1 MAMSTRFATC
11 SACSLPQGVLVQ
23 EPPEHRPELDGLLDV
38 AGVGKTARPRWG
50 WLINSPYADGGLID
64 FKKTDRGRGRGFQ
77 LLIRR
82 GGHKQQRATTPR
94 AAGPTRTRTRK
105 QQGGEPQ
112 QAIRRHF
119 KAEAPATLL
128 MSPSRGGE
136 AGADMFQVD
145 DLFQLDGFMDY
156 SNMWKF

>member
-82 GGHKQQRATTPR
+82 GGHEQQRATTPR
-94 AAGPTRTRTRK
+94 AAGPTRTRPY
-105 QQGGEPQ
+105 GGT
-112 QAIRRHF
+112 A
-119 KAEAPATLL
+119 KAEVPATLL
-128 MSPSRGGE
+128 LSLVGRSSSSTSLIYLVR
-136 AGADMFQVD
+136 
-145 DLFQLDGFMDY
+145 
-156 SNMWKF
+156 